1 MLSHSVVTP
10 GTEAHQAPLS
20 MGILQVR
27 ILEWVAMPSSR
38 GPHGYWHCSVF
49 PSSVLNSPFIQFLA
63 LTTDS
68 QEAILLC
75 ILSTRLPQEKVT
87 DSTAL
92 ECLGMT
98 CNGAVL
104 IKSKYRN
111 QQMTLQLPPD
121 NQEGCFPLCCS
132 LSTVKRTSGK
142 LLLEFSTR
150 KKSVWLMNQLDHNS

>member
-1 MLSHSVVTP
+1 MDPSLNSRRS
-10 GTEAHQAPLS
+10 PLS
-20 MGILQVR
+20 
-27 ILEWVAMPSSR
+27 E
-38 GPHGYWHCSVF
+38 PHGYWHCSIF
-49 PSSVLNSPFIQFLA
+49 PSSILNSPFIQFLA
-63 LTTDS
+63 EKTEG
-68 QEAILLC
+68 QEAILLS

-87 DSTAL
+87 HSTAL
-92 ECLGMT
+92 ECLGIT

-104 IKSKYRN
+104 IKSKHRN

-132 LSTVKRTSGK
+132 LSTDCKK

>member
-1 MLSHSVVTP
+1 MDPRPEELPALS
-10 GTEAHQAPLS
+10 LS
-20 MGILQVR
+20 
-27 ILEWVAMPSSR
+27 E
-38 GPHGYWHCSVF
+38 PHGYWHCSVF